1 MHLQPVLSGKLQ
13 NDLSE
18 LAGLLRGF

>member
-18 LAGLLRGF
+18 LAGLLRGL